1 MASHKRMKAEAE
13 GENET
18 GTVRFKNKYLI
29 KESMITWAN
38 NDDQIE
44 QRRKEWLFALVQV
57 LDK

>member
-29 KESMITWAN
+29 KESMIT
-38 NDDQIE
+38 
-44 QRRKEWLFALVQV
+44 
-57 LDK
+57 